1 MPPSRIKLD
10 THTLNR
16 SAPVGKTQLAVR
28 TDLERV
34 GRARGQILDR
44 NCFLGTR
51 TGSRGPRAW
60 NRPTCRDR
68 RTAYVIHTRFID
80 SRDTHKQFAGL
91 PLSNTN
97 DRGLSQR
104 LRWDTV
110 ARTDFEAARRECY
123 WVIIRGNLDI
133 VRELFDHLDRHFS
146 QLLLVPDGLLTAIE
160 RGNNR
165 CCIVAD
171 RRHEG
176 RHIDRWHWKRRI
188 AHNSI
193 VNRGEPRYKRL
204 VRQTEETEQRFQFFY
219 FCHTGTCL
227 SLLEVLEFPA
237 TNTRIAGECRPGTS
251 SPSR

>member
-1 MPPSRIKLD
+1 GNRDRDPLAWSCPSR
-10 THTLNR
+10 
-16 SAPVGKTQLAVR
+16 
-28 TDLERV
+28 
-34 GRARGQILDR
+34 RAHPAQHFV
-44 NCFLGTR
+44 N
-51 TGSRGPRAW
+51 
-60 NRPTCRDR
+60 
-68 RTAYVIHTRFID
+68 TRFID

-165 CCIVAD
+165 CCIV
-171 RRHEG
+171 
-176 RHIDRWHWKRRI
+176 
-188 AHNSI
+188 
-193 VNRGEPRYKRL
+193 
-204 VRQTEETEQRFQFFY
+204 
-219 FCHTGTCL
+219 
-227 SLLEVLEFPA
+227 
-237 TNTRIAGECRPGTS
+237 
-251 SPSR
+251 